1 MFNPDHQ
8 PQTLTEAIRYYADP
22 QTCINTVAMMRWE
35 DGSPVCPHCNAIQ
48 GIRNH
53 YWLAKQKRWKCHS
66 CRKQFSVKVGTIFE
80 DSPLGLDT
88 WMIALWML
96 CNCRN
101 GVSSY
106 EIARATGI
114 AQKSAWFVLQ
124 RLRFVLKD
132 IKPVMMGAT
141 GTPVEMDETFIGG
154 KPKNMHRSKRL
165 QSKIGMNGG
174 YSEKTAVFGML
185 ERGTRQVRASVIPN
199 VKRETLQKKILEQV
213 GSGSTVYTDGWP
225 GYEGLTSKQFIHETV
240 NHMEEYVRGEVSTQ
254 AIENFWSCLKRTLSG
269 TYVAVEP
276 FHMER
281 YLDEQM
287 FRFNNRIGHT
297 DGTRFQ
303 KALAQVGGKRLTW
316 VELTGKE
323 AAPVA

>member
-1 MFNPDHQ
+1 MEMSNQ
-8 PQTLTEAIRYYADP
+8 IPQTLTAAIRYYSDT
-22 QTCINTVAMMRWE
+22 QTCINTVALMRWQ
-35 DGSPVCPHCNAIQ
+35 DGSPVCPKCGMTQAK
-48 GIRNH
+48 RNH
-53 YWLAKQKRWKCHS
+53 YWLDTQKRWKCYS

-80 DSPLGLDT
+80 DSPLGLDI

-124 RLRFVLKD
+124 RLRLVLKE

-165 QSKIGMNGG
+165 KQRVGMNG
-174 YSEKTAVFGML
+174 YAEKTAVFGML
-185 ERGTRQVRASVIPN
+185 ERGTRQVRAAVIPN

-213 GSGSTVYTDGWP
+213 GFGSTIYTDGWP
-225 GYEGLTSKQFIHETV
+225 GYDGLTAKAFVHETV

-254 AIENFWSCLKRTLSG
+254 AIENFWSCLKRTLNE

-323 AAPVA
+323 YPKAA